1 MITFRALTEIRRP
14 LPNPVVTIGNFDGV
28 HLGHREI
35 FRRVKQAASEC
46 GGVSVVITFAP
57 HPLKVVKSSRHLQLI
72 NTCAEK
78 ELLIAASGIDYL
90 LIIPFDAQFA
100 ALTAREFVSSVLVK
114 TIGVKRLVIG
124 YDYAF
129 GRQREGDVAVLQRL
143 GGELG
148 FDVEVLPPLG
158 DGEVVY
164 SSTAIRNLVRAGQV
178 APVVRFLGRHYSV
191 GGTVVHGDHRGGS
204 LGFPTANVAT
214 DKELLPADGVYAVK
228 VKIDDILYD
237 GACSIG
243 NKPTF
248 GGTTTAIEVFIFDFT
263 GDLYGREI
271 RIYFVDRIRDEQC
284 FADAEALKTA
294 IAADVARCRE
304 LLGKVALCEYRE
316 YLEGT

>member
-1 MITFRALTEIRRP
+1 MITFRALNEIRSL

-35 FRRVKQAASEC
+35 FRRVKQLAREC
-46 GGVSVVITFAP
+46 GGVSVVITFEP
-57 HPLKVVKSSRHLQLI
+57 HPLKVITTSRQLQLI

-100 ALTAREFVSSVLVK
+100 AMSASDFVNRVLVK
-114 TIGVKRLVIG
+114 TIGVKELVIG

-129 GRQREGDVAVLQRL
+129 GRQREGDVVVLKQL
-143 GGELG
+143 GKELG
-148 FDVEVLPPLG
+148 FSVEVLPPLG
-158 DGEVVY
+158 NADIVY
-164 SSTAIRNLVRAGQV
+164 SSTAIRDLIRTGKV
-178 APVVRFLGRHYSV
+178 AEVVRFLGRQYSI

-214 DKELLPADGVYAVK
+214 DKELLPGDGVYAVK
-228 VKIDDILYD
+228 VKIADTLYD

-263 GDLYGREI
+263 GDLYGREL
-271 RIYFVDRIRDEQC
+271 RIYFVARIRDEQR
-284 FADAEALKTA
+284 FADAAALQAA
-294 IAADVARCRE
+294 IADDVVRCRE
-304 LLGKVALCEYRE
+304 LLSKATLCEYRE